1 MIRCEASWAALSGSK
16 LRPQWA
22 GRRLAKSI
30 KYRIFRYLYD
40 YADLASQSS
49 FAASRTRLQR
59 VWRRA
64 LTLPPFR
71 ASRPSERGLTRETIP
86 PVSPFGVRGLWL
98 AWRA

>member
-1 MIRCEASWAALSGSK
+1 MIRCEGPQALSGSK
-16 LRPQWA
+16 LRTQSA
-22 GRRLAKSI
+22 GRRLAKSK

-49 FAASRTRLQR
+49 SPRLERGSREYR
-59 VWRRA
+59 RRA